1 MLLQFY
7 QRSIRLPLY
16 SVAQQTMFFVSQRA
30 MTASTVGEWSNR
42 ASFLLLAQ
50 HLFDK
55 GRANVK
61 AFGDLRDRA
70 LALLV
75 SGHDSFT

>member
-7 QRSIRLPLY
+7 QRGIGLPLY
-16 SVAQQTMFFVSQRA
+16 SVAQQAMFFVSQRGLA
-30 MTASTVGEWSNR
+30 ASAVGERSHR
-42 ASFLLLAQ
+42 ASLSLPAE
-50 HLFDK
+50 HLFDEGLSNLK
-55 GRANVK
+55 L
-61 AFGDLRDRA
+61 FGDFSDRA